1 MMATGNDRRGLQFW
15 RTAAEKD
22 LVANGGMCFHDFEL
36 VFSQPA
42 WFQENL
48 VTGSDFPQVVH
59 RSSLKDQLLFLDGQL
74 QSGGNQA

>member
-1 MMATGNDRRGLQFW
+1 MI
-15 RTAAEKD
+15 
-22 LVANGGMCFHDFEL
+22 FHDFEL
-36 VFSQPA
+36 VFGQPA

-74 QSGGNQA
+74 ESGGNQA